1 MLEQNF
7 IYYLQLLCR
16 LALFKSSFYL
26 HKKNLDIYSNIKI
39 QSGIGYSYSVVL
51 SQVYVKTGSSLFT
64 TFLKSENC
72 YLLVLS

>member
-16 LALFKSSFYL
+16 LTLFKSSFYP
-26 HKKNLDIYSNIKI
+26 NIKI
-39 QSGIGYSYSVVL
+39 QPGIGYSYSVVL